1 MSDLNTAF
9 SVDDLEV
16 NDEATYDIRLRGMDV
31 KRLVQLIMDNAESQD
46 GEIRRAYRPVPRD
59 EPFHNLV
66 QDDGNVDDLV
76 HNEVL
81 LWALQESEAQEKIR
95 LRRNT
100 RWDIEVW
107 YEPPNWDR
115 LKWMKGE
122 CPAWEQMD
130 KQTFIDKDKALLFWE
145 STMRDVRRHNEK
157 RHKYKDNGESFAAW
171 KMGAEWK
178 EVETWS

>member
-1 MSDLNTAF
+1 MDTKTAF

-59 EPFHNLV
+59 EPFHSLV
-66 QDDGNVDDLV
+66 QDDGNVDDMV

-81 LWALQESEAQEKIR
+81 LWALQESEAQEKVR

-100 RWDIEVW
+100 KWVIETW
-107 YEPPNWDR
+107 YEPPNWSMS
-115 LKWMKGE
+115 KYMKDE
-122 CPAWEQMD
+122 CPAWELMD
-130 KQTFIDKDKALLFWE
+130 KETFIDKDDALICWE
-145 STMRDVRRHNEK
+145 GTMRRVRQHNEI
-157 RHKYKDNGESFAAW
+157 RHKYEDNGESFAAW
-171 KMGAEWK
+171 KMGAEWM
-178 EVETWS
+178 ETESV

>member
-1 MSDLNTAF
+1 MTTKTAF

-16 NDEATYDIRLRGMDV
+16 NDEAVYDIRLRGMDV

-66 QDDGNVDDLV
+66 QDDGNVDDMV

-81 LWALQESEAQEKIR
+81 LWALQESEAQEKVR

-100 RWDIEVW
+100 KWVIETW
-107 YEPPNWDR
+107 YEPPNWSMD
-115 LKWMKGE
+115 KYMKRE
-122 CPAWEQMD
+122 CPAWEM
-130 KQTFIDKDKALLFWE
+130 IDKETFFYKDDALISWE
-145 STMRDVRRHNEK
+145 ETMKRVRQHNEN
-157 RHKYKDNGESFAAW
+157 RHKYPDNGESFAAW
-171 KMGAEWK
+171 KMGAEWLEK
-178 EVETWS
+178 ESV